1 MGALLGLAGGL
12 SHLLPHL
19 FVGRHDDV
27 PVVVPEEEAILEKL
41 LYMGL
46 SGFYSLHLLLEPLEL
61 NIPGC
66 DLGLLLLILKTLFL
80 DLCSGFSSRCRCL
93 HKVAGF
99 ALRDLPVIKRLKKIN
114 LPEIAVDWWKM
125 AAI

>member
-1 MGALLGLAGGL
+1 VLVGALLGLAGGL

-46 SGFYSLHLLLEPLEL
+46 GGFYSLHLLLEPLEL

-66 DLGLLLLILKTLFL
+66 DLGLLLLILKTLL
-80 DLCSGFSSRCRCL
+80 LNLCSGFSPDS
-93 HKVAGF
+93 
-99 ALRDLPVIKRLKKIN
+99 
-114 LPEIAVDWWKM
+114 
-125 AAI
+125 

>member
-1 MGALLGLAGGL
+1 MLVGALLGLAGGL

-66 DLGLLLLILKTLFL
+66 DLGLLLLILKTLL
-80 DLCSGFSSRCRCL
+80 LNLCSGFSPDS
-93 HKVAGF
+93 
-99 ALRDLPVIKRLKKIN
+99 
-114 LPEIAVDWWKM
+114 
-125 AAI
+125 